1 MFFLNKLLPVA
12 NTKYGEKNSGNDEDD
27 QDTEQHRWKEFTYI
41 FSKLVPRLTSTASEV
56 NLGLESEKREGE
68 GDGRG
73 GPHGH
78 QHRVGRVEGGDGAQH
93 EALTH

>member
-1 MFFLNKLLPVA
+1 MFFLNKHLPVA

-27 QDTEQHRWKEFTYI
+27 QDTQQHRWKEFTYI
-41 FSKLVPRLTSTASEV
+41 YCKLVPHLTSTASEI

-68 GDGRG
+68 GDGRR
-73 GPHGH
+73 GPHRH
-78 QHRVGRVEGGDGAQH
+78 QHGVRGVEGCDGAQH